1 MGIERLSTKALPH
14 DEWLALRRRGIGG
27 SDAAK
32 VLGISRWG
40 GPLTVYMDKLGLL
53 PPEEEQSEAAYWG
66 TTLEEVVAREFTR
79 RSGLRVRRKNAI
91 VHHKNYPWMIANVD
105 REVVGTNKGL
115 ECKTVSAYK
124 ADEWTGDEVPDAYY
138 IQCQH
143 YMAVMEWE
151 SCYIAAL
158 VGGQR
163 FVFKEI
169 LRNDEEINFI
179 IDAERLFWED
189 HVVPRIPPLAG
200 LFDDAGELF
209 PSQTGDDLETPTDE
223 DLLVA
228 REMYEIREKLKP
240 LEDEKMRLEAYLKTR
255 IGERAGLDGVAT
267 WKQAASRVAVD
278 WEGLAMSLNPSREQ
292 IEAHTAVKAGTRR
305 FSFKFKP
312 LGLGASDGDVG
323 GA

>member
-1 MGIERLSTKALPH
+1 MPPVICSTKSITRE
-14 DEWLALRRRGIGG
+14 DWLNLRRRGIGG

-53 PPEEEQSEAAYWG
+53 PLEEEQSEAAYWG

-105 REVVGTNKGL
+105 REVVGANKGL

-163 FVFKEI
+163 FVSKEI
-169 LRNDEEINFI
+169 RRNEDEIRMLI
-179 IDAERLFWED
+179 AAERDFWEK
-189 HVVPRIPPLAG
+189 HVLAKIPPSAG
-200 LFDDAGELF
+200 MFDDVGELF
-209 PSQTGDDLETPTDE
+209 GSQESEDMIPAEE
-223 DLLVA
+223 KDLLVA
-228 REMYEIREKLKP
+228 RSLAETKKAIHE
-240 LEDEKMRLEAYLKTR
+240 LEDEKAMMENYLKGR
-255 IGERAGLDGVAT
+255 IGEHAGLDGVAT
-267 WKQAASRVAVD
+267 WRQAASKASIN
-278 WEGLAMSLNPSREQ
+278 WEALAMSMNPSRDQ
-292 IEAHTAVKAGTRR
+292 IEAHTELKKGVRR
-305 FSFKFKP
+305 FLLRIKE
-312 LGLGASDGDVG
+312 A
-323 GA
+323 